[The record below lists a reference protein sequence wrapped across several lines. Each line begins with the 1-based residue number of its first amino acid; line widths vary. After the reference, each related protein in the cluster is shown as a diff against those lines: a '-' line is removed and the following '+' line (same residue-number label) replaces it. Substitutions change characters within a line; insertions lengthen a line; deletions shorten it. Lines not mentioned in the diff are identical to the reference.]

1 MGKSIYGVW
10 DGVVHDFRRIPQ
22 GGQITPVEGLDN
34 FDPNNP
40 TKAFI
45 ADRGFFVFS
54 PDTSL
59 VAAFAHYMKQAARE
73 SCGRCTPCRV
83 GTQRLRDLLL
93 GFPSTPE
100 AQKTTLAEIEEI
112 ARQVTESS
120 LCGMGQSCAKSLLA
134 ALRHFPDEFKPLTPA
149 QSIFQHSFIYTTAPC
164 IEACPS
170 KIDVPKYIDGVK
182 GGKFDYA
189 LGVILDKYPLAAT
202 CGRVCVRFC
211 ETACRRNAADGPVAI
226 RLLKRYAADQAIIN
240 QRLTFKPSPVQHEK
254 RVAIVG
260 AGPAGITCAYKLLL
274 KGIKVDIFDA
284 QNELLIAKRTAH
296 LMSETGQKS
305 LFASAENKLRLL
317 DVPES
322 TISKLRNSNEPL
334 RRIPILAPQ
343 DGVITAI
350 GIREGMYISPETE
363 LYTITNLDSVWVLV
377 DVFDQQMDA
386 VKVGNRAEIR
396 TDALPGHTWE
406 GKVDYLYPDLVG
418 QTRTLKAR
426 IQFPMQDATLKPNM
440 FVDVRIDNAT
450 RKALA
455 IPQEAIIPTADGA
468 RIVKVGSDGAYV
480 PVDIKTGLKSGD
492 YVEVLDGL
500 KAGDEIVV
508 SGQFLLDS
516 ESNLQ
521 ASFRRLG
528 AE

>member
-1 MGKSIYGVW
+1 MQRRLSRYRFRSFVVLAPGRGPYVGKSIYGVW

-240 QRLTFKPSPVQHEK
+240 
-254 RVAIVG
+254 
-260 AGPAGITCAYKLLL
+260 
-274 KGIKVDIFDA
+274 
-284 QNELLIAKRTAH
+284 
-296 LMSETGQKS
+296 
-305 LFASAENKLRLL
+305 
-317 DVPES
+317 
-322 TISKLRNSNEPL
+322 
-334 RRIPILAPQ
+334 
-343 DGVITAI
+343 
-350 GIREGMYISPETE
+350 
-363 LYTITNLDSVWVLV
+363 
-377 DVFDQQMDA
+377 
-386 VKVGNRAEIR
+386 
-396 TDALPGHTWE
+396 
-406 GKVDYLYPDLVG
+406 
-418 QTRTLKAR
+418 
-426 IQFPMQDATLKPNM
+426 
-440 FVDVRIDNAT
+440 
-450 RKALA
+450 
-455 IPQEAIIPTADGA
+455 
-468 RIVKVGSDGAYV
+468 
-480 PVDIKTGLKSGD
+480 
-492 YVEVLDGL
+492 
-500 KAGDEIVV
+500 
-508 SGQFLLDS
+508 
-516 ESNLQ
+516 
-521 ASFRRLG
+521 
-528 AE
+528 

>member
-1 MGKSIYGVW
+1 MKTVLSLILLLSLLLSGVRTAYAAEEPLY
-10 DGVVHDFRRIPQ
+10 VCPMHP
-22 GGQITPVEGLDN
+22 QIT
-34 FDPNNP
+34 
-40 TKAFI
+40 
-45 ADRGFFVFS
+45 
-54 PDTSL
+54 
-59 VAAFAHYMKQAARE
+59 AHDHGK
-73 SCGRCTPCRV
+73 CP
-83 GTQRLRDLLL
+83 
-93 GFPSTPE
+93 
-100 AQKTTLAEIEEI
+100 I
-112 ARQVTESS
+112 
-120 LCGMGQSCAKSLLA
+120 CGMDLVLQAQHNHAESAVPSVTVSASTAQNMGIRTAKVATQALSRTTNTVGNVSYNEDALQHVHARSKGWVEVLNARAAGDRVKKGEVLL
-134 ALRHFPDEFKPLTPA
+134 E
-149 QSIFQHSFIYTTAPC
+149 Y
-164 IEACPS
+164 
-170 KIDVPKYIDGVK
+170 Y
-182 GGKFDYA
+182 
-189 LGVILDKYPLAAT
+189 
-202 CGRVCVRFC
+202 
-211 ETACRRNAADGPVAI
+211 
-226 RLLKRYAADQAIIN
+226 
-240 QRLTFKPSPVQHEK
+240 SP
-254 RVAIVG
+254 
-260 AGPAGITCAYKLLL
+260 
-274 KGIKVDIFDA
+274 DIFDA

-386 VKVGNRAEIR
+386 VKVGSRAEIR

-426 IQFPMQDATLKPNM
+426 IQFPMQDAALKPNM

>member
-22 GGQITPVEGLDN
+22 GGQMTPVEGLDN

-211 ETACRRNAADGPVAI
+211 EAACRRNAADGPVAI

-240 QRLTFKPSPVQHEK
+240 QRLSFKPSPVQHEK

-284 QNELLIAKRTAH
+284 QKSVGGMASIGIPSYRLPKDILKAESEDVIRQLGGQFFFNKNFGEGFSVDNLMDSGYDAVFLAYGASQGSQFGIQNEYPGLERYITGVDFLLKVHGRVEHGEPYEISGDVVVVGGLIDQRSSNNDRGAPGVSDVPLLGK
-296 LMSETGQKS
+296 MFGN
-305 LFASAENKLRLL
+305 ENKVHGSRELVIVLR
-317 DVPES
+317 V
-322 TISKLRNSNEPL
+322 R
-334 RRIPILAPQ
+334 
-343 DGVITAI
+343 
-350 GIREGMYISPETE
+350 
-363 LYTITNLDSVWVLV
+363 VL
-377 DVFDQQMDA
+377 
-386 VKVGNRAEIR
+386 
-396 TDALPGHTWE
+396 
-406 GKVDYLYPDLVG
+406 
-418 QTRTLKAR
+418 
-426 IQFPMQDATLKPNM
+426 
-440 FVDVRIDNAT
+440 
-450 RKALA
+450 
-455 IPQEAIIPTADGA
+455 
-468 RIVKVGSDGAYV
+468 
-480 PVDIKTGLKSGD
+480 
-492 YVEVLDGL
+492 
-500 KAGDEIVV
+500 
-508 SGQFLLDS
+508 
-516 ESNLQ
+516 
-521 ASFRRLG
+521 
-528 AE
+528 